1 MHSKPLNLS
10 GVPLHKLSKYISGI
24 LMLLSCPI

>member
-10 GVPLHKLSKYISGI
+10 GVPLHKLSKRIFDV
-24 LMLLSCPI
+24 LMLFSCPI